1 VSNRRRRDSAGGCTQ
16 PSKLGSVSCLLRGL
30 GFAFDVF
37 HFLDLY
43 SGDAVSFHFFHRI
56 TIAFELERF
65 AKIGNAL
72 QAGEYKS
79 GEGFE
84 AGVAG
89 QEQAV
94 LSFEIADVYRAF
106 EQQDGLIG

>member
-1 VSNRRRRDSAGGCTQ
+1 LD
-16 PSKLGSVSCLLRGL
+16 SVSRLLRRL

-37 HFLDLY
+37 HFLDLH
-43 SGDAVSFHFFHRI
+43 SGDAVSFHFLHRI
-56 TIAFELERF
+56 TIAFVLERF
-65 AKIGNAL
+65 AKIRNAL

-79 GEGFE
+79 GERFE

-89 QEQAV
+89 QKQAV

-106 EQQDGLIG
+106 EQQNRLIG